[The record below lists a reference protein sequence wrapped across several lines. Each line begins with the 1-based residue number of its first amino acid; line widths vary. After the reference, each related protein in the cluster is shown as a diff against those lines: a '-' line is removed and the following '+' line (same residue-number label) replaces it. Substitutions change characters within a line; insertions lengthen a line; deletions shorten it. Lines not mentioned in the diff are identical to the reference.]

1 MNSRPGRYVAGELPP
16 GRRVA
21 QLRARRGMTQQIF
34 ANRIGKSKSWVD
46 KVERGLRNLDR
57 FSTIETV
64 AEVLGVTPEILLSKA
79 ARWPEPTGPTAE
91 ALERVRAALVGFDTT
106 STAGRPGPLPADELT
121 RRVNHAWE
129 AYRHAHHPQVLR
141 MLPDLL
147 HDARHLTTTSQADT
161 TNTLIRVY
169 RLAAQVLV
177 KLDEPE
183 LAWLVA
189 DRAMTTAAGDPRHT
203 AMAAIPLTQ
212 ALRALNRGRL
222 AMTAATTAVQ
232 PLALTP
238 SRPAP
243 LDHLALVGILHVQAA
258 LAAATCDD
266 PTAVRHHTRQA
277 DHLAAAHRDHP
288 DHDGGGDLDFVPVM
302 VDLARALTAA
312 ELGDSQHAITLHRQ
326 ATSGDAWRR
335 LPAEHRAAHLID
347 ISRAYLDLGDHRAA
361 GQALVTAD
369 QIAPAETRTR
379 PAAHTALT
387 TLLRTG
393 PTTAD
398 VTRLA
403 TTMSTANQ
411 ISP

>member
-1 MNSRPGRYVAGELPP
+1 MNSRPGRYLAGDLPP

-64 AEVLGVTPEILLSKA
+64 AEVLGVTPEILFSKA
-79 ARWPEPTGPTAE
+79 ARWPEPTGPAAD
-91 ALERVRAALVGFDTT
+91 ALERVRATLACYDTT
-106 STAGRPGPLPADELT
+106 CTGLPPSADEVT
-121 RRVNHAWE
+121 RRINHAWE

-147 HDARHLTTTSQADT
+147 TDARHLAAAADT
-161 TNTLIRVY
+161 ADLLVRAY

-177 KLDEPE
+177 KLGEAE

-189 DRAMTTAAGDPRHT
+189 DRAMTTAAGDPRRT
-203 AMAAIPLTQ
+203 ATATISLTQ
-212 ALRALNRGRL
+212 ALRALHRGRL
-222 AMTAATTAVQ
+222 AMTAATTAAQ
-232 PLALTP
+232 QLTPTP
-238 SRPAP
+238 SRHTPP
-243 LDHLALVGILHVQAA
+243 CHLALAGILRIQAA

-266 PTAVRHHTRQA
+266 PTAVRHHTQQA
-277 DHLAAAHRDHP
+277 AHLATELGDHP

-302 VDLARALTAA
+302 VDLARALIAA

-326 ATSGDAWRR
+326 VTGGDAWRR

-379 PAAHTALT
+379 PTAHTALT

-403 TTMSTANQ
+403 TTIGLIQ
-411 ISP
+411 R

>member
-1 MNSRPGRYVAGELPP
+1 MNSRPGRYIAGELPP

-79 ARWPEPTGPTAE
+79 ARWPEPIGAPAD
-91 ALERVRAALVGFDTT
+91 ALERVRATLACYDTT
-106 STAGRPGPLPADELT
+106 GFAAGRPVPPSADELT

-147 HDARHLTTTSQADT
+147 GDARHLATVTSPADT
-161 TNTLIRVY
+161 ANLLVRTY

-177 KLDEPE
+177 KLGEAE

-189 DRAMTTAAGDPRHT
+189 DRAMTAAAGDPRRT
-203 AMAAIPLTQ
+203 AMAAIPLAQ
-212 ALRALNRGRL
+212 ALRASNRGRL

-232 PLALTP
+232 QLTP
-238 SRPAP
+238 TPTRHTPP
-243 LDHLALVGILHVQAA
+243 DHLALAGIVQIQAA

-266 PTAVRHHTRQA
+266 PTAVRHLTNHA
-277 DHLAAAHRDHP
+277 AHLAATHRDHP
-288 DHDGGGDLDFVPVM
+288 HHNGGGDLDFAPIM

-312 ELGDSQHAITLHRQ
+312 ELGDSQQAITLHRH
-326 ATSGDAWRR
+326 ATNGDAWRW

-347 ISRAYLDLGDHRAA
+347 ISRAYHDLGDHHAA

-369 QIAPAETRTR
+369 QIAPAETRNR
-379 PAAHTALT
+379 PAAHAALT
-387 TLLRTG
+387 ALLRTG
-393 PTTAD
+393 PTSAD

-403 TTMSTANQ
+403 TTIGLIIQ
-411 ISP
+411 R

>member
-1 MNSRPGRYVAGELPP
+1 MNNRPGRYLAGDLPP

-57 FSTIETV
+57 FSTIEAV

-79 ARWPEPTGPTAE
+79 ARWPEPTGPAAD
-91 ALERVRAALVGFDTT
+91 ALERVRATLACYDTT
-106 STAGRPGPLPADELT
+106 ATGRPAPSADELT

-147 HDARHLTTTSQADT
+147 TDARHLTANSPADT
-161 TNTLIRVY
+161 ADLLVRAY
-169 RLAAQVLV
+169 RLAAQVLI

-189 DRAMTTAAGDPRHT
+189 DRAMTAAADDPRRA
-203 AMAAIPLTQ
+203 AMAVIPLTQ
-212 ALRALNRGRL
+212 ALRALHRGQL
-222 AMTAATTAVQ
+222 AITAATTALQ
-232 PLALTP
+232 PLTPTP
-238 SRPAP
+238 SRH
-243 LDHLALVGILHVQAA
+243 DDFTLAGILHIQAA
-258 LAAATCDD
+258 LAAATCDN
-266 PTAVRHHTRQA
+266 PTAVRHHTRHA
-277 DHLAAAHRDHP
+277 AHLATELGDHP
-288 DHDGGGDLDFVPVM
+288 HHGSGGDLDFAPVM
-302 VDLARALTAA
+302 VDLTRALTAA
-312 ELGDSQHAITLHRQ
+312 ELGDSQHAINLHQ
-326 ATSGDAWRR
+326 HATSGDAWRT
-335 LPAEHRAAHLID
+335 LPAEHRAAYLID

-369 QIAPAETRTR
+369 
-379 PAAHTALT
+379 
-387 TLLRTG
+387 
-393 PTTAD
+393 

-403 TTMSTANQ
+403 TTIGLIQ
-411 ISP
+411 R